1 MAEDFTTPLAS
12 TPQARAAA
20 AAAKAVSTIG
30 TVLKFGTEAAS
41 LTQLCKIK
49 GYPALGGE
57 PEQIET
63 TDLEDK
69 QQTYVPGVQAMDS
82 MQFTANYTKESYA
95 AVKTKEGTPG
105 YYQLEFGNAGADG
118 IFSWQGQHFVFVNEG
133 EVNGVR
139 EMTITVSPSSEIK
152 NEPAAGDS

>member
-1 MAEDFTTPLAS
+1 MADDFGTKFAN
-12 TPQARAAA
+12 TPQERAAA
-20 AAAKAVSTIG
+20 ASAKAVSTIG
-30 TVLKFGTEAAS
+30 TILKFGEAAAS
-41 LTQLCKIK
+41 LSQLCKIK

-69 QQTYVPGVQAMDS
+69 QQTYVPGVQSMDS

-95 AVKTKEGTPG
+95 AVKAKEGTPG
-105 YYQLEFGNAGADG
+105 YYQLEFGDAGKDG

-152 NEPAAGDS
+152 NEAAASS